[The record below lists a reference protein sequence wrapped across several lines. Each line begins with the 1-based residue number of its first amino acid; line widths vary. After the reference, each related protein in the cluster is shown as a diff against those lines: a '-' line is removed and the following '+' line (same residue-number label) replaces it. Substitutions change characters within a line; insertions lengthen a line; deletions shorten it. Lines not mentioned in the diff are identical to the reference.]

1 MRATTIP
8 DGQYYGEVCRTHH
21 VADLIFSETRYRA
34 GVTVPWHAHA
44 SPLLCLVVRGGF
56 EERSS
61 GRRRSLGAGA
71 VLFHPDAEPHAH
83 CFEAAHTRCF
93 TVQLG
98 PSWRATAA
106 ASGELRLGGP
116 RDQSRGRLAS
126 LVRQLY
132 DEFAQGADASALG
145 LEGLLLAVIG
155 ELTRRTPISVRGR
168 AAWVCRARDLV
179 EASLPGALRLTELAA
194 ELGVHPAHLSRTFRH
209 AFGASLSHYVLR
221 RRVEL
226 ACAALAR
233 DPDAPLARVAQDTGF
248 ADQSHL
254 CRAFRRVTG
263 LTPGAWRLHR

>member
-8 DGQYYGEVCRTHH
+8 DGQYFGEVCRTQH
-21 VADLIFSETRYRA
+21 VADLIFSETRYGA
-34 GVTVPWHAHA
+34 GVTVPWHTHA

-56 EERSS
+56 EERS
-61 GRRRSLGAGA
+61 GARRRSLSAGA

-83 CFEAAHTRCF
+83 SFEAAHTRCF

-98 PSWRATAA
+98 PLWLAA
-106 ASGELRLGGP
+106 AASSGELRLGGP
-116 RDQSRGRLAS
+116 RDQPRGRLAWLAS
-126 LVRQLY
+126 QLY
-132 DEFAQGADASALG
+132 HEFGQGADASALV

-155 ELTRRTPISVRGR
+155 ELTRRTSASVRGR

-179 EASLPGALRLTELAA
+179 EASLPGPLRLTELAA
-194 ELGVHPAHLSRTFRH
+194 ELAVHPAHLSRTFRQ
-209 AFGASLSHYVLR
+209 AFGASLSQYVLR

-233 DPDAPLARVAQDTGF
+233 DPDAPLARVAQETGF

-254 CRAFRRVTG
+254 CRGFRRVTG
-263 LTPGAWRLHR
+263 LTPGAWRLRR